1 MKIYVGNLSFETTA
15 VEMRSL
21 FEKYGTVNSAEVA
34 VDRKT
39 RRSKGFGFVVM
50 PIESE
55 ARDAVENLDGFNWGR
70 RALRVNEARASD

>member
-1 MKIYVGNLSFETTA
+1 
-15 VEMRSL
+15 
-21 FEKYGTVNSAEVA
+21 
-34 VDRKT
+34 
-39 RRSKGFGFVVM
+39 M